1 MYVGLA
7 SGRVKTVAKGLSV
20 VPFGIGGALY
30 VKAAKLAALAP
41 MVKYPIYVLCGFQC
55 VIPLFFYVM
64 ARRYIFSMTI
74 INEGTEKES
83 FQMKSLSMNLWVVIK
98 NRFKKL
104 FFARSSD

>member
-1 MYVGLA
+1 MSRIIYVGMA
-7 SGRVKTVAKGLSV
+7 SGRVKTVAKSLSA

-30 VKAAKLAALAP
+30 VKAANLAAFAP
-41 MVKYPIYVLCGFQC
+41 MVKYPIYCLCGVQC

-83 FQMKSLSMNLWVVIK
+83 FQVKSLSMSLWVVIK
-98 NRFKKL
+98 NNCYRQN
-104 FFARSSD
+104 S